1 MLATAING
9 CFILK
14 LTLAWCTDVFSL
26 KVRYLEL
33 EWNSS
38 NFLPKEPR
46 LKTEDTHTPSKISF
60 EITLLRL
67 HARVELVKFPTL
79 IPRLKTED
87 IRTPSQG

>member
-1 MLATAING
+1 MEFNKFPAQ
-9 CFILK
+9 
-14 LTLAWCTDVFSL
+14 V
-26 KVRYLEL
+26 
-33 EWNSS
+33 
-38 NFLPKEPR
+38 PR
-46 LKTEDTHTPSKISF
+46 LKTEDSHTPSKISF